1 MPINTLKGNKTTRV
15 LEDAEKSGYGVIA
28 AIVYN
33 IEHIIGCIKAA
44 EQKRSPLIIQV
55 FPWVITF
62 SNGLLV
68 HTAAEAASRVSVPIS
83 VHSDYA
89 QDEAMI
95 RYAAGI
101 LPFDSTMVGMS
112 HYEKAENLAKIKK
125 LAKYCYDRG
134 IATKV
139 EPGRIGVERIAL
151 LILRIWKEC
160 LRLRKRQASS
170 WTRVWA
176 F

>member
-1 MPINTLKGNKTTRV
+1 
-15 LEDAEKSGYGVIA
+15 
-28 AIVYN
+28 
-33 IEHIIGCIKAA
+33 
-44 EQKRSPLIIQV
+44 
-55 FPWVITF
+55 
-62 SNGLLV
+62 
-68 HTAAEAASRVSVPIS
+68 
-83 VHSDYA
+83 
-89 QDEAMI
+89 MI

-139 EPGRIGVERIAL
+139 EPGRIEVERIAL

-160 LRLRKRQASS
+160 LQLRKRQA
-170 WTRVWA
+170 TRVWA